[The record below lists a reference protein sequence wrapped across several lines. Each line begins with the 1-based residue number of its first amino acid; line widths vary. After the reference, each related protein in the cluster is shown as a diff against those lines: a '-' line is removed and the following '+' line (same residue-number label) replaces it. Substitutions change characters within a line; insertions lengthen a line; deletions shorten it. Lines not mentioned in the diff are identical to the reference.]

1 MLDLN
6 QNFIYTFNLPLRQFA
21 LNLLG
26 KSADLVK
33 LVGKVMDEG
42 NLLYLAEEKGSSSL
56 RSIVYFY
63 RMVLEVFF
71 GEYERAAE
79 TAELN
84 KNVDKDNMGRFSI
97 VVNHCFYHGLSALIL
112 ARRQGRSKWE
122 DTISKAMT
130 QMKKWTSA
138 NLWNCEHKLALMNAE
153 YAYLEGDINIAIQA
167 YDCAIVSAAKHRFV
181 HEEGLAL
188 ERAGIFYLETGD
200 NATASRLIHR
210 AHDCYVR
217 WEAHSKAAHVKQHF

>member
-6 QNFIYTFNLPLRQFA
+6 QNFIYTQNLSLRQFA

-26 KSADLVK
+26 KSADPAR
-33 LVGKVMDEG
+33 LVGDIMDERS
-42 NLLYLAEEKGSSSL
+42 LLDMAEEKGSSSL

-63 RMVLEVFF
+63 RMMLEVFF

-84 KNVDKDNMGRFSI
+84 KNVDKDNVGRFSI

-122 DTISKAMT
+122 DIINTTMA
-130 QMKKWTSA
+130 QMEKWESA
-138 NLWNCEHKLALMNAE
+138 NPWNCEHKLALMNAE
-153 YAYLEGDINIAIQA
+153 YAYLQNDINGAIEA

-188 ERAGIFYLETGD
+188 ERAGIFYTDTGD
-200 NATASRLIHR
+200 NATASRLFHR

-217 WEAHSKAAHVKQHF
+217 WEAHSKATHVKQHF